1 MKFKKLIL
9 NLESEIDLKT
19 WSSLN
24 KSHNSYND
32 IKFYLLHDEENPKI
46 KYVIY
51 MFNEDSKII
60 KDKKD
65 KTMKQSEF
73 QQTVLMAIDKINIKI
88 DKMDTEFQDFKNYVI
103 EKFDEQDKT
112 NKLILNKLDNFE
124 KYVKEEFEDIKYRLT
139 RLESF
144 HEEDIKNYELANKD
158 SFKKNTN

>member
-65 KTMKQSEF
+65 KMMRQSEF

-103 EKFDEQDKT
+103 KKFDKQEKFNES
-112 NKLILNKLDNFE
+112 IL
-124 KYVKEEFEDIKYRLT
+124 KEIKVLKK
-139 RLESF
+139 F
-144 HEEDIKNYELANKD
+144 HENEL
-158 SFKKNTN
+158 

>member
-1 MKFKKLIL
+1 MKIKNIEI
-9 NLESEIDLKT
+9 NSYDEIDLKT

-73 QQTVLMAIDKINIKI
+73 QQTVLTAISKMNI
-88 DKMDTEFQDFKNYVI
+88 
-103 EKFDEQDKT
+103 
-112 NKLILNKLDNFE
+112 
-124 KYVKEEFEDIKYRLT
+124 EFEDFKTFVIEQFAEQKKFNEQQLKFNELFSKRLDSIENRLT

-144 HEEDIKNYELANKD
+144 HEKDIKNYESKD
-158 SFKKNTN
+158 KNR